1 MCGAAAFGG
10 VETAWGLA
18 RVSCVCQISY
28 HGHEGTHIVKLLH
41 NVDSRTSATAIESG
55 HVMDGLFELAVLL
68 TGSMDSGLAER
79 GLTRARAELLW
90 QLHGRPRVTQREL
103 SQALRCTP
111 RNVTDLVD
119 ALEGDGLVERGPH
132 PTDRRATLVSL
143 TRRGRAELARMQAG
157 YQVLAATLLE
167 DLSPQALAGFAD
179 VLDQILARLR
189 QARRQ

>member
-1 MCGAAAFGG
+1 MVKQLHNRDGSASAAAP
-10 VETAWGLA
+10 
-18 RVSCVCQISY
+18 
-28 HGHEGTHIVKLLH
+28 
-41 NVDSRTSATAIESG
+41 IESG
-55 HVMDGLFELAVLL
+55 RVLERLFELSVLL

-90 QLHGRPRVTQREL
+90 QLRRQHHVTQREL

-111 RNVTDLVD
+111 RNITDLVD
-119 ALEGDGLVERGPH
+119 ALEEDGLVERGPH

-157 YQVLAATLLE
+157 YQILAATLLE
-167 DLSPQALAGFAD
+167 DVPPQALAEFAD

-189 QARRQ
+189 QAGQP